1 MVVKSLKFTINSI
14 VSLELMH
21 VHINWHKLTSFMVV
35 KSFTFTIRT
44 IMSLELTHV
53 HVN

>member
-1 MVVKSLKFTINSI
+1 
-14 VSLELMH
+14 MH

-35 KSFTFTIRT
+35 KSFTFTIRA

>member
-1 MVVKSLKFTINSI
+1 MVVKSFTFTKSTI

-35 KSFTFTIRT
+35 KSFTFTI
-44 IMSLELTHV
+44 LQL
-53 HVN
+53 